1 MTKNKNKQK
10 KNKPNSNKQKR
21 KVKTKVVY
29 KDKPMSVG
37 AMIGDGLQKIG
48 TSIFNRITGSGD
60 YKMSP
65 NIGMIKQNALFNN
78 AKNQPISFSSGMSSF
93 VFEHSE
99 YIGDVISSS
108 ISGGFEID
116 SFDVSPSDSKCFPWL
131 SNIAENFQQY
141 EIEGMIFRFES
152 TSGQSVASTNT
163 ALGNVMAFFSY
174 DYSDPFPTS
183 KQALLQYD
191 GCVDARASE
200 SFLVG
205 VECAK
210 ESLPFNKLYIGKPG
224 PGSDPRMNYKGKFVI
239 ASNGIPGPA
248 VNLGELW
255 VHYRIRMNI
264 ACTPDINSI
273 GGIVPGVL
281 LRNNNVAGLAPWGFK
296 DSAQITEQDII
307 TSIGPT
313 DGLQQWIT
321 HDQLEPG
328 RVYLGQYSVY
338 CDNGLS
344 DSEFNF
350 GLPEIE
356 GGTVV
361 QFFEQGT
368 NYFTTSGA
376 TTDADSGYMNFCFR
390 AQTSRVRI
398 RFTSFTVAGG
408 AFFNTY
414 YLGVL
419 DSSLNLNYQ

>member
-1 MTKNKNKQK
+1 MTKNKNKTKTKQR
-10 KNKPNSNKQKR
+10 KNRQKQKT
-21 KVKTKVVY
+21 KTKVIY
-29 KDKPMSVG
+29 KEKPMSVG

-65 NIGMIKQNALFNN
+65 NIGMIKQNSLFNS

-99 YIGDVISSS
+99 YIGDVISSGV
-108 ISGGFEID
+108 SGGFEID
-116 SFDVSPSDSKCFPWL
+116 SFDVSPSDSRCFPWL

-141 EIEGMIFRFES
+141 EVEGMIFRFES

-174 DYSDPFPTS
+174 DYSDELPKS

-210 ESLPFNKLYIGKPG
+210 DSLPFNKLYTGETKAG
-224 PGSDPRMNYKGKFVI
+224 NDPRMNYKGKFVI

-264 ACTPDINSI
+264 ASTPDINSI
-273 GGIVPGVL
+273 GGIIPCAL
-281 LRNNNVAGLAPWGFK
+281 LRGNTVTDNDPWGFTETL
-296 DSAQITEQDII
+296 QITEQNILTTVTKNEVGVKQKVI
-307 TSIGPT
+307 
-313 DGLQQWIT
+313 
-321 HDQLEPG
+321 HDNLEVG
-328 RVYLGQYSVY
+328 RVYMVQYACYDADPGS
-338 CDNGLS
+338 S
-344 DSEFNF
+344 TSFNIGIPVF
-350 GLPEIE
+350 TGASQIQL
-356 GGTVV
+356 
-361 QFFEQGT
+361 FEQGT
-368 NYFTTSGA
+368 NYFESTGSL
-376 TTDADSGYMNFCFR
+376 TDDYGFCNFCFQ
-390 AQTSRVRI
+390 ADASRVEI
-398 RFTSFTVAGG
+398 NFNSFIFVGG
-408 AFFNTY
+408 SAFSTY
-414 YLGVL
+414 YITVMDASL
-419 DSSLNLNYQ
+419 DLIYT